1 MNAKEQEVY
10 QFLRSSLVKELNIE
24 EELIQADIPFV
35 EMGLD
40 SIIGVMW
47 LRKINSHFGISV
59 PATKVYSYPT
69 LGEFHQYML
78 SQMESAKEP
87 SVVHHNDSE
96 NQLVTPIESRDDQ
109 DREGLE
115 VSSNLMEKNDT
126 VSDASLLSK
135 IVSEL
140 KETLSKELD
149 IDPDMV
155 YEDTPFTELGLD
167 SIYGVIWIRKLNGLF
182 QLSLSITKV
191 YSYPT
196 ITLFAAY
203 LIQEYGDLIGRYY
216 TEEMKTSTNDTQS
229 DLSRR
234 IEPPVH
240 IQGTVPLN
248 EQNEVAA
255 DTKVAISKQSQNDMH
270 DNEHTECQKDDITK
284 EAQGSQTCDIAI
296 VGMSGKFPQAE
307 TLDEFWNNILGGK
320 DCVTEIPP
328 SRWSIDDYY
337 DPEPNVPGKTYS
349 KWMGVLENADKFDPL
364 FFNISPIEAE
374 YIDPQQRLMLQ
385 ESWRCI
391 EDAGY
396 DPSSLSGTNCGVYIG
411 CSQNDY
417 GNDLDLTDLNSHQNL
432 GNNNAVL
439 ASRISYYLNLRG
451 PCLSID
457 TSCSSSLVAIAN
469 ACDNLLLKNIDVALS
484 GGVWVI
490 PGPNLHVAMSQLGA
504 LSSDGR
510 CYAFD
515 SRANGFVPAEGVGV
529 IMLKRIEDARR
540 DRDHIYAVIKGW
552 GVNQDGKSNGITAP
566 NADAQAT
573 LQRSIY
579 EKFNINPENIQLVE
593 THGTGTALG
602 DPVEIDALTESF
614 NSYTDK
620 RHFCALTSVKSN
632 IGHTACAA
640 GVAGVIKTALA
651 IKNKELPPT
660 ANFTSLNP
668 HLDLS
673 ESPFFV
679 NDSRRKWSQKE
690 GVRHAA
696 VSSFG
701 YSGTNAHVVMSE
713 ELDTEEPHPS
723 NPSYLIALSAR
734 NRKQL
739 EVQVKNIL
747 SFIEQRPDISI
758 TNVSYTLMIGR
769 KQFRNRLAVIVK
781 DLSELTIELTKWLEG
796 DQSNRVETGN
806 GDPTSLTE
814 AHPEWK
820 TFHNSARECHMI
832 TSETLYNNAISLIG
846 KLYLQGYMLPFEQLF
861 NHEKYRRISL
871 PTYPF
876 SEQSFWL
883 SHKARESKKNQEY
896 EESKLHPLIHRNTL
910 TGDKLCFHSTFT
922 ANDFFMRD
930 HKVNETMIV
939 PAVVYIEMAREAIQR
954 IISGTY
960 DKKLKQSVETQLR
973 LQNVIWL
980 QPGTLTE
987 NEISLDVRIMRKSS
1001 NRLEYEIVGAGAK
1014 EQEVIYS
1021 QGVGSLISQTP
1032 SRVDISDLSNIY
1044 TEHVLSAQQFY
1055 EMYKN
1060 IGLNYGQSHQ
1070 SVIELS
1076 MGQDEA
1082 SIPGVLAKLE
1092 IPRSDDIQ
1100 DNGFVLH
1107 PSIMDGALQA
1117 TMALGF
1123 ASHRD
1128 IEFDGKARLPFSF
1141 ESLDIYQST
1150 PNQAYAWIRR
1160 SAGGVQN
1167 DAFQNL
1173 DITIC
1178 DVRGNICVDIKGFLT
1193 REYEVS
1199 GQRQDNVSFIAP
1211 VWTSSDLPMN
1221 QQYTLDKQNVSHRV
1235 VLIGSVHQGMLES
1248 IKHALP
1254 PTIELELLQ
1263 FDGDTRSE
1271 RYESVI
1277 QKMISGIKEFGE
1289 IESTRK
1295 KLLQVVVLED
1305 ESNTNWVFNGISGF
1319 LKTLSM
1325 EHPSIRTQCIGWFD
1339 PFDSQVFKNL
1349 IFSLVQQQV
1358 RDLKYVGNT
1367 VYFKNYKKVLDDER
1381 KVHSSVLRDGGTFL
1395 ITGGLGGLGSIFA
1408 HYIASNIV
1416 HGTVILSGRSTRD
1429 HRAEEMLDS
1438 LREKG
1443 VKAEYYP
1450 CDISQL
1456 DSVERLF
1463 THIESNYG
1471 ELAGIIHA
1479 AGTLHDDLIMNKSN
1493 DTTHK
1498 VLSPKI
1504 AGIENLDDASRSHRL
1519 DFFVSF
1525 SSNVSELGNPGQSVY
1540 AAANGFMDA
1549 YVSWRAELVNS
1560 GQRFGKTLSI
1570 NWPLWAQ
1577 GGMRVDQHIEDQI
1590 RAQGLI
1596 PLGTR
1601 EGVEAFRKAL
1611 GSEFNQLCVFS
1622 GNLSKVMEA
1631 LNNYSTLT
1639 METKSDSI
1647 TVQPANEN
1655 RFMNEKQLLQ
1665 QIQVA
1670 LINLMTEQLKVQPD
1684 DIDLNVEF
1692 SEYGYDSISLTI
1704 FANMINQKYNIS
1716 LTPTTFFE
1724 YPTLGSFAEYLCN
1737 EHGATLAVQE
1747 DFSQNMSEV
1756 THDDIEPEEIE
1767 TFVDSSLSETH
1778 QTEGQVSD
1786 HSDKDDLTSK
1796 KRQRVAIVGMSGS
1809 FPQADDLD
1817 QFWDNLLNG
1826 VDCITEIPLNRWD
1839 WRELYGNPKSAEG
1852 KTNVKWGGFMN
1863 RIDLFDPLFFGI
1875 SPREAESMDPQQ
1887 RLLMTHVWRA
1897 IEDAGYAPSSLSGSN
1912 TAVLIG
1918 TAPSGYGNLLVKA
1931 RQQGESYAATGISGS
1946 VGPNRISYL
1955 LNLHGPSEPIETA
1968 CSSSLV
1974 AIHRATELIRSG
1986 EVNMAIVG
1994 GVNTIVSPD
2003 LHISYSRAGM
2013 LSEYGRCKTFSDQ
2026 ANGYAR
2032 GEGAGI
2038 LILKSLEQAEVD
2050 GDHIYGVILGSE
2062 ENHGGRANSL
2072 TAPNPNAQAELIKA
2086 AHRKSGIDPS
2096 TVTYIEAH
2104 GTGTE
2109 LGDPVE
2115 LNALKKAYKDLHEE
2129 RGSQPGT
2136 VPVCGIGSVKSNIGH
2151 LELAAGVAGVIKTV
2165 LQMKH
2170 KTLVKSLH
2178 TETLNPYIKLDQS
2191 PFYILQEN
2199 RSWEVPQGTNGK
2211 AVPRRAGISSFG
2223 FGGVNTHLV
2232 LEEYEKD
2239 VQSEKEEIKTHNG
2252 HSGYPIVLS
2261 ARSEKQLIKISRN
2274 LLDFIQKNGLTNEV
2288 LESIAFTLQVGR
2300 DPMEER
2306 LATVVYD
2313 MKDLKKKLES
2323 ICEDVPNY
2331 ASWYKGR
2338 VKLAGVELSKY
2349 NSDQDRLDAVAEWVA
2364 TKRYE
2369 PILNLWVQ
2377 GFHFDW
2383 RRIHTDNQKPERISL
2398 PTYPFEEQS
2407 YWVKGSISPMGNLY
2421 EDSTV
2426 VANNE
2431 TRIHPMIHQNHS
2443 SREEV
2448 AYSSHFKGNEFFL
2461 SDHIVNG
2468 QATMPGVA
2476 YLEMAREASVRSS
2489 GVTQFREVS
2498 LSRLIWLKP
2507 AVVSN
2512 NSLELWTRI
2521 QSVNND
2527 ELGFEIYEKTSDENL
2542 VYCQGNARLIDSTT
2556 RNTPKLDVEKL
2567 LKSYNLQ
2574 HVTREE
2580 VYNTYDQ
2587 LGIDYGSSSRAVAG
2601 IHCGLDDRGFP
2612 QAIARLS
2619 CPENVRNTL
2628 SEFVLHPS
2636 VMDSALQATL
2646 GMNLRFAS
2654 EKQSQQGV
2662 SVPFALDVAHIYYPI
2677 PAEAYAWTRY
2687 SGGSEPTHAV
2697 RKLDITVCDVEGRIC
2712 AELKG
2717 LSSRVLKVDEDSR
2730 NQLDSES
2737 IAVSVAPDNN
2747 LGCSFQETVVR
2758 YFQKQIAEALSLPV
2772 ERLDVDSQMERYGM
2786 DSMMAMDLTDHFEK
2800 TFGPLS
2806 KTIFFEVQTVR
2817 GLAEY
2822 FINEHGD
2829 RLNLILD
2836 VTDSPSVNEEYR
2848 DDSHE
2853 KEAISSSFMKVEE
2866 TSESSTRIS
2875 DKTRGG
2881 EHDIAIIG
2889 IGGRYPQADTLEEY
2903 WENLK
2908 SGKDCISEIPSNRW
2922 DYNEYYSENKDADGK
2937 SNSKWGGF
2945 INGVDHFDPLFFNI
2959 SPREAEYMD
2968 PQERLFLQSVYEA
2981 IEDAGYTR
2989 ESIATSFPRKGE
3001 INHGNRAIGVYVGV
3015 MYQEYQLYG
3024 AQAQSK
3030 GVPIAL
3036 SGNSSA
3042 IANRVSYYFDF
3053 HGPSM
3058 TVDTMCSSSLTSIH
3072 LACESIK
3079 SGQCEVAI
3087 AGGVN
3092 VSVHPNKYLM
3102 LSQGKFASSKGHCGS
3117 FGKGGDGYVPGEG
3130 VGALVL
3136 KPLSQAIT
3144 DGDHIYGVVKGTA
3157 INHGGK
3163 TNGFSVPNPNAQSDV
3178 IINALEAS
3186 EIHAGDISYIESHG
3200 TGTSLGDPI
3209 EIAGL
3214 MKAYRN
3220 FDREV
3225 IPGSCSIGSVKS
3237 NIGHCESAAGVA
3249 AVTKVLLQMKHKM
3262 IVPSLHSSTL
3272 NPNIDFSKTP
3282 FKVQQSLENWECPKR
3297 IINGK
3302 EVVLPRIA
3310 GISSFGAGG
3319 SNAHVVIQEY
3329 TMPDNEDET
3338 MNNSDPVVIVLSAAT
3353 KKQLTRQAE
3362 KLRNFLLKENAID
3375 LVSVAY
3381 TLQVGRE
3388 EMVERLAMVTM
3399 SVDQLIA
3406 NLDSF
3411 IQNPNLEG
3419 KWSKGSVSFDSGNL
3433 KKLLAYAQPNEVITN
3448 WIKQGKHN
3456 KIADFWV
3463 NGGTF
3468 DWKNLYE
3475 GERKPKRISLPTY
3488 SFARERYWGVDQ
3500 SVLNGKMWAN
3510 SSDITHPLIHKN
3522 ASNAFQVSFLSTFTG
3537 TEFFL
3542 KDHNVQESPTLPGVV
3557 HLEMG
3562 LEAAKRALDVNVFS
3576 ETDQEMLR
3584 RVQLRDILWLRPV
3597 MMLGEPLTLQTKVK
3611 AISQNKAE
3619 FSIYSEA
3626 TDEEE
3631 LLYSQGVV
3639 LVDDVTDARKVN
3651 LNELMN
3657 QCNGGRFTK
3666 DEVYT
3671 EFTRRGFS
3679 YGSGFKGI
3687 DELHLGTDEN
3697 GLKVVF
3703 ARMSIPPELVGKMQD
3718 YTLMPSLLDGAL
3730 QASIGLA
3737 ISSSENANSD
3747 SSLVVPFAIESMDV
3761 IRTIPETAYAW
3772 IRYNSNS
3779 HSADTIQKL
3788 DISVLDSEG
3797 RICVD
3802 ITGFSS
3808 RQVRRDVE
3816 KDSDVEI
3823 LSAEWKMVPEAQ
3835 EPAESFEEHQDVERV
3850 AIVIG
3855 NIDDEMKHK
3864 MELQLAERISM
3875 KYVSL
3880 LDDSL
3885 DVQYRSV
3892 SKQLFEIIQELLRIS
3907 KNRTVFTQVVTLA
3920 NVGTASE
3927 CFTGLAGLLKTA
3939 EQENPR
3945 FKAQYI
3951 HSIQNNELS
3960 KFVEI
3965 LDYNA
3970 ARPSEQDIRYDKGT
3984 RKIKKYQSV
3993 DIDST
3998 ETVPWGDKGVHIITG
4013 GLGGLGMVFAQEIAK
4028 STSDST
4034 IVLLGRSKPGVEA
4047 QQRINEIRSL
4057 GCAIEFIQADIT
4069 DRDLVNRVISEI
4081 RQAYGGLNGI
4091 IHSAGMTKDNFIVR
4105 KTTDEFDTVLAPKVT
4120 GLINLDEASCNE
4132 PLDYFVC
4139 FSSVTGALGNVG
4151 QADYAVANGFMD
4163 GFAEYRNRLVDQGSR
4178 KGKTVSINW
4187 PLWRQGGMQVDV
4199 STLSKLKSLGITPL
4213 ETEDGLI
4220 AFNHCIA
4227 SSKPNVLVYSG
4238 DRSVSE
4244 QTTEQTVGSN
4254 DISDAMESAVA
4265 STTEDNI
4272 HLRERSIKYFKE
4284 QISKGLKISV
4294 DRLNIDTPLEQYG
4307 MDSIVAMGII
4317 SQLEQ
4322 SFGALS
4328 KTLFFEVHTIREL
4341 SNHFVEEHRSTL
4353 YKLFDIKAKT
4363 LDSGSLAPAIKPD
4376 NEKPLPSTMIDVK
4389 EEKSAIPRQAN
4400 PSDVAIIGV
4409 VGRYPKTRNMTEFW
4423 NNLLNGKDCISEI
4436 PEERWD
4442 VNDYFDPDKDA
4453 VGTTYCKWGGFIDD
4467 VDQFDPQFFNIT
4479 PHDAKYMDPQQRLSL
4494 EIVWELLEESGITQ
4508 SKIKNNYDRRVGVY
4522 MGSMY
4527 QMYQAN
4533 ESDAVGHALTSV
4545 SSYSLIANRLS
4556 YYFGFEGPSVAVD
4569 NMCSSS
4575 AMAIHLACKAL
4586 MQGEAKLAIAG
4597 GVNLSIHPRKYVA
4610 LSQSQMLASSKES
4623 RSFCAGD
4630 GYLPS
4635 EGVGIVLLK
4644 PLRDAIRDGDN
4655 IMAVVKSSSSMHSG
4669 QANGFM
4675 APNFKT
4681 QVKVIEDCLERAGLE
4696 PHDIGYIE
4704 AAANGAALGDT
4715 VEMNALG
4722 QVFKNINQP
4731 VPIGSVKSNI
4741 GHPEAASGIA
4751 QLTKVLLQLE
4761 NRTIPP
4767 IVQVGQ
4773 INPNLDLENL
4783 PFRLTKKLETWSEAS
4798 RGEQNYPNTSPRRA
4812 LINSIGAGGSYVS
4825 MIIEEYQGSKIAS
4838 KSETEFEPQLVV
4850 LSAKDD
4856 AALYRMAENALHYL
4870 DENKDVFLPDL
4881 AYTLQLCRNE
4891 LPYRLAFCV
4900 SSVETVKNCLASF
4913 LEARQSQD
4921 WLNQT
4926 FFKGNAE
4933 TDFAPLGTLVSG
4945 RRGEELIR
4953 GLINDRDLER
4963 LAALWVKGCPID
4975 WNGLH
4980 QQSVR
4985 KVIPFPTYPFER
4997 SRYWHSVMHSSRTS
5011 QRMSSASVEKTS
5023 KKVESSTSNF
5033 RTYLVEFFSE
5043 YACMENDQIPL
5054 DKDLH
5059 ALGIDSLGWLRLQ
5072 RQVEK
5077 DYDIE
5082 LKSTELLEL
5091 MTINALAKR
5100 LEDKISPRTSK
5111 ESIHEDV
5118 NLDPLEDLVETS
5130 NSDVSV
5136 VSNEHHVNEI
5146 EDKKKMLEAFKSGK
5160 IGLEEIKKKIRQV
5173 RSLANE

>member
-1 MNAKEQEVY
+1 MGVENNMNLREQDVY
-10 QFLRSSLVKELNIE
+10 QFLRSSLAKELNIE
-24 EELIQADIPFV
+24 EELIQADVPFV

-47 LRKINSHFGISV
+47 LRKINSHFGISL

-69 LGEFHQYML
+69 LGEFHHYML
-78 SQMESAKEP
+78 SQMENSKEP
-87 SVVHHNDSE
+87 SVVNHNESE
-96 NQLVTPIESRDDQ
+96 NQLLTPLGSHNNQ

-115 VSSNLMEKNDT
+115 VSSNLMEQKDT
-126 VSDASLLSK
+126 VSDASLLLK

-140 KETLSKELD
+140 KKTLAKEMDL
-149 IDPDMV
+149 DPDMID
-155 YEDTPFTELGLD
+155 EDTPFTELGLD
-167 SIYGVIWIRKLNGLF
+167 SIYSVIWMRNLNSLF

-196 ITLFAAY
+196 IRLFAVY
-203 LIQEYGDLIGRYY
+203 LIQTYGDLIDKFY
-216 TEEMKTSTNDTQS
+216 TEVMKTSTNDIQS
-229 DLSRR
+229 DLSQNNK
-234 IEPPVH
+234 PTVH
-240 IQGTVPLN
+240 IHESTVQLN
-248 EQNEVAA
+248 EQHEMIAN
-255 DTKVAISKQSQNDMH
+255 TKVAVTKKSQNDM
-270 DNEHTECQKDDITK
+270 EDDITK

-296 VGMSGKFPQAE
+296 IGMSGKFPQAE
-307 TLDEFWNNILGGK
+307 TLDEFWNNILDGK
-320 DCVTEIPP
+320 DCVTEIPS
-328 SRWSIDDYY
+328 SRWSVDDYY
-337 DPEPNVPGKTYS
+337 DPKPNVPGKTYS

-374 YIDPQQRLMLQ
+374 YMDPQQRLMLQ

-417 GNDLDLTDLNSHQNL
+417 GDDLDLTDLNSHQNL

-457 TSCSSSLVAIAN
+457 TSCSSSLVAIVT
-469 ACDNLLLKNIDVALS
+469 ACDNLLLKNIDVALT

-490 PGPNLHVAMSQLGA
+490 PGPNLHVVMSQLGA
-504 LSSDGR
+504 LSPDGR
-510 CYAFD
+510 CFAFD

-529 IMLKRIEDARR
+529 IMLKRLEDARR

-566 NADAQAT
+566 NADAQAA

-579 EKFNINPENIQLVE
+579 EKFNINPEDIQLVE

-602 DPVEIDALTESF
+602 DPVEIDALTNAF
-614 NSYTDK
+614 NSYTDQ

-660 ANFTSLNP
+660 ANFTALNP

-679 NDSRRKWSQKE
+679 NDSRRKWIQKE

-701 YSGTNAHVVMSE
+701 YSGTNAHVVLSE
-713 ELDTEEPHPS
+713 ELDTEEFYPS
-723 NPSYLIALSAR
+723 NHSYLIALSAR

-747 SFIEQRPDISI
+747 SFIEQRPDTSI
-758 TNVSYTLMIGR
+758 GNVSYTLMIGR
-769 KQFRNRLAVIVK
+769 KQTRNRLAVIVK
-781 DLSELTIELTKWLEG
+781 NLSELTIELTKWLEG
-796 DQSNRVETGN
+796 DRSSRVETGN
-806 GDPTSLTE
+806 GDPTPLTE

-832 TSETLYNNAISLIG
+832 TSEALYNNAISLIA
-846 KLYLQGYMLPFEQLF
+846 KLYLQGYTLPFEQLF
-861 NHEKYRRISL
+861 NHEKHRRISL

-883 SHKARESKKNQEY
+883 SHKARESKQNQEY
-896 EESKLHPLIHRNTL
+896 QESHLHPLIHRNTSM
-910 TGDKLCFHSTFT
+910 GDRLSFRSTFT

-930 HKVNETMIV
+930 HKVNETMVV
-939 PAVVYIEMAREAIQR
+939 PGVVYIEMAREAIQR
-954 IISGTY
+954 IISSTY
-960 DKKLKQSVETQLR
+960 DKKLKQSVKIQLR

-1001 NRLEYEIVGAGAK
+1001 DRFEYKIVDAGAK
-1014 EQEVIYS
+1014 EQELIYS
-1021 QGVGSLISQTP
+1021 QGVGSLVSQSP
-1032 SRVDISDLSNIY
+1032 SIVDISELSNIY
-1044 TEHVLSAQQFY
+1044 TDLVLSAQQFY

-1060 IGLNYGQSHQ
+1060 IGLNYGKSHQ

-1076 MGQDEA
+1076 VGQDEA
-1082 SIPGVLAKLE
+1082 SFPGVLAKLE
-1092 IPRSDDIQ
+1092 IPRSNDIK
-1100 DNGFVLH
+1100 DIGFVLH

-1117 TMALGF
+1117 TMALGLV
-1123 ASHRD
+1123 SQRD
-1128 IEFDGKARLPFSF
+1128 IEFDGKARLPFSL
-1141 ESLDIYQST
+1141 ESLDIYQPT

-1160 SAGGVQN
+1160 SAGCIQN
-1167 DAFQNL
+1167 EGFQKM

-1178 DVRGNICVDIKGFLT
+1178 DVQGNICIDIKGIST

-1199 GQRQDNVSFIAP
+1199 GRRHDNVSFIAP
-1211 VWTSSDLPMN
+1211 VWTSSDLLIN

-1235 VLIGSVHQGMLES
+1235 VFIGSIHQGMLES
-1248 IKHALP
+1248 IRHVLP
-1254 PTIELELLQ
+1254 QSIELDYLQ
-1263 FDGDTRSE
+1263 FDGNTQSE
-1271 RYESVI
+1271 RYENVI
-1277 QKMISGIKEFGE
+1277 QQMISAIKGFGE
-1289 IESTRK
+1289 NESTRK
-1295 KLLQVVVLED
+1295 KLLQVVVLVD
-1305 ESNTNWVFNGISGF
+1305 ESKTNWVYSGISGF

-1339 PFDSQVFKNL
+1339 PFDSQAFKNL
-1349 IFSLVQQQV
+1349 IFSSVLQQV

-1367 VYFKNYKKVLDDER
+1367 VYFKNYKKVLDDKKEG
-1381 KVHSSVLRDGGTFL
+1381 HSNVLREGGTYL
-1395 ITGGLGGLGSIFA
+1395 ITGGLGGLGHIFS

-1429 HRAEEMLDS
+1429 HGAEEMLDS

-1443 VKAEYYP
+1443 IKAEYYP

-1463 THIESNYG
+1463 THIESSYG

-1479 AGTLHDDLIMNKSN
+1479 AGVIHDGLIMNKSS
-1493 DTTHK
+1493 DTIYK
-1498 VLSPKI
+1498 VLSPKV
-1504 AGIENLDDASRSHRL
+1504 AGIVNLDDASRSHRL

-1570 NWPLWAQ
+1570 NWPLWAE
-1577 GGMRVDQHIEDQI
+1577 GGMRVDQYIEDQI

-1596 PLGTR
+1596 SLSSR
-1601 EGVEAFRKAL
+1601 EGVEAFRTAL

-1622 GNLSKVMEA
+1622 GDLSKVMEA
-1631 LNNYSTLT
+1631 FNLYSTLT
-1639 METKSDSI
+1639 MEVKSDSI
-1647 TVQPANEN
+1647 TVQPTNGSCFLNEQ
-1655 RFMNEKQLLQ
+1655 QLLQ

-1670 LINLMTEQLKVQPD
+1670 LIDLVTEQLKVQSD
-1684 DIDLNVEF
+1684 DIDLSVEF
-1692 SEYGYDSISLTI
+1692 SEYGYDSISLTK
-1704 FANMINQKYNIS
+1704 FANMINQKYNIL
-1716 LTPTTFFE
+1716 LTPTIFFE

-1737 EHGATLAVQE
+1737 EHEATLAVQE
-1747 DFSQNMSEV
+1747 GFNQNMSEL
-1756 THDDIEPEEIE
+1756 TCDGLESEEIE
-1767 TFVDSSLSETH
+1767 TFVDSSFSEAH
-1778 QTEGQVSD
+1778 QTEDQVSD
-1786 HSDKDDLTSK
+1786 HLDKNNHPSK
-1796 KRQRVAIVGMSGS
+1796 NGQRVAIIGMSGS
-1809 FPQADDLD
+1809 FPQGDDLD

-1826 VDCITEIPLNRWD
+1826 VDCITEIPSDRWD
-1839 WRELYGNPKSAEG
+1839 WRKLYGNPKSAEG

-1863 RIDLFDPLFFGI
+1863 RIDLFDPLFFSI

-1897 IEDAGYAPSSLSGSN
+1897 LEDAGYAPSSLGGSN

-1918 TAPSGYGNLLVKA
+1918 TAPSGYGNLMVKA
-1931 RQQGESYAATGISGS
+1931 SKQGESYAATGISGS
-1946 VGPNRISYL
+1946 IGPNRISYL
-1955 LNLHGPSEPIETA
+1955 LDLHGPSEPIETA

-1974 AIHRATELIRSG
+1974 AIHRAAELIRSG

-2013 LSEYGRCKTFSDQ
+2013 LSEDGRCKPFSNQ
-2026 ANGYAR
+2026 ANGYVR
-2032 GEGAGI
+2032 GEGVGI

-2050 GDHIYGVILGSE
+2050 GDHIYGVILGSA

-2086 AHRKSGIDPS
+2086 AHQQSGIDPS

-2129 RGSQPGT
+2129 SGSHLGT
-2136 VPVCGIGSVKSNIGH
+2136 VSVCGIGSVKSNIGH

-2178 TETLNPYIKLDQS
+2178 TETLNPYIELEQS

-2199 RSWEVPQGTNGK
+2199 RPWEVHQGTNGK

-2239 VQSEKEEIKTHNG
+2239 VQSEKGKTQNHNG
-2252 HSGYPIVLS
+2252 RSGYPIVLS
-2261 ARSEKQLIKISRN
+2261 ARSGKQLIKISKN
-2274 LLDFIQKNGLTNEV
+2274 LLDFIQKNGLTYED
-2288 LESIAFTLQVGR
+2288 LGSIAFTLQVGR

-2313 MKDLKKKLES
+2313 MKDLKQKLES

-2338 VKLAGVELSKY
+2338 VKLTGVGLSKF
-2349 NSDQDRLDAVAEWVA
+2349 NSDQDRLNAVAEWVVN
-2364 TKRYE
+2364 KRYE

-2377 GFHFDW
+2377 GLHFDW
-2383 RRIHTDNQKPERISL
+2383 IRIHTDNQKLKRISL
-2398 PTYPFEEQS
+2398 PTYPFEEKS
-2407 YWVKGSISPMGNLY
+2407 YWVKGISQIGNLY

-2426 VANNE
+2426 AATNE

-2443 SREEV
+2443 SLKEV
-2448 AYSSHFKGNEFFL
+2448 AYSSHFNGNEFFL

-2468 QATMPGVA
+2468 QATLPGVA
-2476 YLEMAREASVRSS
+2476 YLEMAREVSIRAS
-2489 GVTQFREVS
+2489 GATQFRAVS
-2498 LSRLIWLKP
+2498 LSRLVWLKP
-2507 AVVSN
+2507 AVIAN
-2512 NSLELWTRI
+2512 NLLDLRTRI
-2521 QSVNND
+2521 RSLNND
-2527 ELGFEIYEKTSDENL
+2527 ELGFEIYGEASNEDL
-2542 VYCQGNARLIDSTT
+2542 VHCYGNARFIDSTT
-2556 RNTPKLDVEKL
+2556 NNKPMLDVGKL
-2567 LKSYNLQ
+2567 LKSCNLQ
-2574 HVTREE
+2574 HVTSKA
-2580 VYNTYDQ
+2580 VYDTYEQ
-2587 LGIDYGSSSRAVAG
+2587 LGIDYGSSFRSVAE
-2601 IHCGLDDRGFP
+2601 ITCGVDDRGFP

-2646 GMNLRFAS
+2646 AMNISFVS
-2654 EKQSQQGV
+2654 EQQSQQGV
-2662 SVPFALDVAHIYYPI
+2662 SVPFALDVGHIYYPT
-2677 PAEAYAWTRY
+2677 PGEAYAWIRY
-2687 SGGSEPTHAV
+2687 SEESEPNHAV
-2697 RKLDITVCDVEGRIC
+2697 CKLDIIVCDVEGRIC

-2717 LSSRVLKVDEDSR
+2717 LSSRVLKVDEDS
-2730 NQLDSES
+2730 QKKLESEL
-2737 IAVSVAPDNN
+2737 IAFSVAPDNN
-2747 LGCSFQETVVR
+2747 SGSSFQETVVR
-2758 YFQKQIAEALSLPV
+2758 YFQKQIADALSLPV
-2772 ERLDVDSQMERYGM
+2772 ECLDVDLQMERYGM
-2786 DSMMAMDLTDHFEK
+2786 DSMMAMDLTDHLEK

-2829 RLNLILD
+2829 RLITILD
-2836 VTDSPSVNEEYR
+2836 VTDSLSVNEEER
-2848 DDSHE
+2848 DDSQEE
-2853 KEAISSSFMKVEE
+2853 KSISYSSMKVEI
-2866 TSESSTRIS
+2866 TPESSTILNQ
-2875 DKTRGG
+2875 TRGG
-2881 EHDIAIIG
+2881 ENDIAIIG
-2889 IGGRYPQADTLEEY
+2889 ISGRYPQADTLEEY

-2908 SGKDCISEIPSNRW
+2908 SGKDCISEIPSSRW
-2922 DYNEYYSENKDADGK
+2922 DYNEYYSENKDAHGK
-2937 SNSKWGGF
+2937 SYCKWGGF
-2945 INGVDHFDPLFFNI
+2945 INGFDQFDPLFFNI

-2981 IEDAGYTR
+2981 IEDSGYTR
-2989 ESIATSFPRKGE
+2989 ESIATSFSRKGE
-3001 INHGNRAIGVYVGV
+3001 IDHGNRAIGVYVGV
-3015 MYQEYQLYG
+3015 MYEEYQLYG

-3030 GVPIAL
+3030 GDYIAL

-3058 TVDTMCSSSLTSIH
+3058 TVDTMCSSSLTAIH

-3079 SGQCEVAI
+3079 SGQSRVAI

-3102 LSQGKFASSKGHCGS
+3102 LSQGKFASSKGRCES

-3136 KPLSQAIT
+3136 KPLSQAIA
-3144 DGDHIYGVVKGTA
+3144 DGDHIYGVIKGTA

-3163 TNGFSVPNPNAQSDV
+3163 TNGFSVPNPNAQSNV

-3186 EIHAGDISYIESHG
+3186 GVHACDISYIESHG

-3220 FDREV
+3220 FNREV

-3249 AVTKVLLQMKHKM
+3249 AATKVLLQMKHKM

-3297 IINGK
+3297 IINEK

-3329 TMPDNEDET
+3329 TMPDDEDET

-3353 KKQLTRQAE
+3353 QKQLISQAE
-3362 KLRNFLLKENAID
+3362 KLRNFLSKENTIE

-3388 EMVERLAMVTM
+3388 EMIERIAMVAT
-3399 SVDQLIA
+3399 SIDEVIA
-3406 NLDSF
+3406 NLNSF
-3411 IQNPNLEG
+3411 IQNPTMEG
-3419 KWSKGSVSFDSGNL
+3419 KWSRGSVFFDSE
-3433 KKLLAYAQPNEVITN
+3433 KPKRLLADEHPNEVIVN
-3448 WIKQGKHN
+3448 WIKQGQYN
-3456 KIADFWV
+3456 KIADLWV
-3463 NGGTF
+3463 SGGSF
-3468 DWKNLYE
+3468 DWKSLYE
-3475 GERKPKRISLPTY
+3475 GERKPKRLSLPTY
-3488 SFARERYWGVDQ
+3488 SFAQERYWAVDQ
-3500 SVLNGKMWAN
+3500 SVLNGRMWTI
-3510 SSDITHPLIHKN
+3510 SSDMGHPLIHN
-3522 ASNAFQVSFLSTFTG
+3522 NVSNAFQVSFLSTFTG
-3537 TEFFL
+3537 NEFFL
-3542 KDHNVQESPTLPGVV
+3542 KDHIVQESPTLPGVV

-3562 LEAAKRALDVNVFS
+3562 LEAARRALDVENIFS

-3584 RVQLRDILWLRPV
+3584 RVQLRDILWLRPA
-3597 MMLGEPLTLQTKVK
+3597 MMFGEPLNLRTKIK

-3619 FSIYSEA
+3619 FSICSE
-3626 TDEEE
+3626 TMDEEE

-3639 LVDDVTDARKVN
+3639 IVDHVTDAHKVN

-3657 QCNGGRFTK
+3657 QCNDGRFTK
-3666 DEVYT
+3666 DEVYA
-3671 EFTRRGFS
+3671 EFTQRGFS
-3679 YGSGFKGI
+3679 YGPGFKGI
-3687 DELHLGTDEN
+3687 DELHIGKDEN
-3697 GLKVVF
+3697 GLRVVI
-3703 ARMSIPPELVGKMQD
+3703 ARLSIPPELVGKMQD
-3718 YTLMPSLLDGAL
+3718 YILMPSLLDGAL
-3730 QASIGLA
+3730 QASIGIA
-3737 ISSSENANSD
+3737 ICPDEKVNSD
-3747 SSLVVPFAIESMDV
+3747 SNLFLPFAVESMDV

-3779 HSADTIQKL
+3779 HSSDTIQKL

-3797 RICVD
+3797 GICVD

-3808 RQVRRDVE
+3808 RQVRRNVE

-3823 LSAEWKMVPEAQ
+3823 LSAEWETVPEAQ
-3835 EPAESFEEHQDVERV
+3835 EPAGFEEHQDFERV

-3855 NIDDEMKHK
+3855 NIDDEMKNK
-3864 MELQLAERISM
+3864 VELQLGDLITM

-3880 LDDSL
+3880 TDDSL
-3885 DVQYRSV
+3885 DFQYRSV
-3892 SKQLFEIIQELLRIS
+3892 TKQLFEMIQELLRIGT
-3907 KNRTVFTQVVTLA
+3907 KRAIFTQVVTLT

-3951 HSIQNNELS
+3951 HGIQHNELS
-3960 KFVEI
+3960 KIGDI
-3965 LDYNA
+3965 LHYNA
-3970 ARPSEQDIRYDKGT
+3970 ARPSEQDIRYDKGG
-3984 RKIKKYQSV
+3984 RKIKRYQSV

-3998 ETVPWGDKGVHIITG
+3998 ETVPWRDKGVHLITG
-4013 GLGGLGMVFAQEIAK
+4013 GLGGLGLVFAQAIAK
-4028 STSDST
+4028 STSEST
-4034 IVLLGRSKPGVEA
+4034 IVLIGRSKPGVEA

-4057 GCAIEFIQADIT
+4057 GCTIEFIQADIT
-4069 DRDLVNRVISEI
+4069 DRDLINRVISDI
-4081 RQAYGGLNGI
+4081 HKAYGGLNGI
-4091 IHSAGMTKDNFIVR
+4091 IHSAGVNKDNFIVR

-4120 GLINLDEASCNE
+4120 GLINVDQASCNE

-4139 FSSVTGALGNVG
+4139 FSSVTGALGNIG

-4163 GFAEYRNRLVDQGSR
+4163 GFAEYRNGLVEQGSR

-4187 PLWRQGGMQVDV
+4187 PLWRYGGMQVDT
-4199 STLSKLKSLGITPL
+4199 STLSKLKSVGIIPL
-4213 ETEDGLI
+4213 ETEDGLST
-4220 AFNHCIA
+4220 FNRCIA
-4227 SSKPNVLVYSG
+4227 STKPNVLVYSG
-4238 DRSVSE
+4238 KQYVLE
-4244 QTTEQTVGSN
+4244 QTTVDSARSN
-4254 DISDAMESAVA
+4254 DISGALEVAVA
-4265 STTEDNI
+4265 NPIEDNI
-4272 HLRERSIKYFKE
+4272 YLRERSIKYFKE
-4284 QISKGLKISV
+4284 QISQGLKISV
-4294 DRLNIDTPLEQYG
+4294 NRLNIDTPLEQYG
-4307 MDSIVAMGII
+4307 MDSIVGMGII

-4322 SFGALS
+4322 SFGPLS
-4328 KTLFFEVHTIREL
+4328 KTLFFEVQTIREL
-4341 SNHFVEEHRSTL
+4341 SNYLLEQHRSKL
-4353 YKLFDIKAKT
+4353 NKLFDVKVKMM
-4363 LDSGSLAPAIKPD
+4363 DSGSLAPTIKPD
-4376 NEKPLPSTMIDVK
+4376 NKKSLLSTMVDEK
-4389 EEKSAIPRQAN
+4389 EEKPTIPRQEN

-4409 VGRYPKTRNMTEFW
+4409 VGRYPKAQNINEFW
-4423 NNLLNGKDCISEI
+4423 NNLLNDKDCISEI
-4436 PEERWD
+4436 PENRWD
-4442 VNDYFDPDKDA
+4442 VNNYFDPDKDA
-4453 VGTTYCKWGGFIDD
+4453 VGTAYCKWGGFIEG

-4479 PHDAKYMDPQQRLSL
+4479 PRDAKFMDPQQRLSL
-4494 EIVWELLEESGITQ
+4494 EMVWELLEESGITQ
-4508 SKIKNNYDRRVGVY
+4508 SKIKTHYDRRVGVY
-4522 MGSMY
+4522 MGAMY
-4527 QMYQAN
+4527 QMYQAD
-4533 ESDAVGHALTSV
+4533 ESDIVGHALTSV

-4575 AMAIHLACKAL
+4575 AMAIHLACNAL
-4586 MQGEAKLAIAG
+4586 AQGEAKLAIAG
-4597 GVNLSIHPRKYVA
+4597 GVNLSIHPHKYVA
-4610 LSQSQMLASSKES
+4610 LSQSQMLASSIES

-4635 EGVGIVLLK
+4635 EGVGVVLLK

-4655 IMAVVKSSSSMHSG
+4655 IMGVVKSSSSMHSG

-4681 QVKVIEDCLERAGLE
+4681 QVKVVEDCLERAGLE
-4696 PHDIGYIE
+4696 PHEIGYIE
-4704 AAANGAALGDT
+4704 AAANGAALGDA
-4715 VEMNALG
+4715 VELNALA

-4741 GHPEAASGIA
+4741 GHPEAASGVA

-4761 NRTIPP
+4761 NRTIPS

-4783 PFRLTKKLETWSEAS
+4783 PFRLTRKLEAWNEAA
-4798 RGEQNYPNTSPRRA
+4798 RGELNYPDTSPRRA

-4825 MIIEEYQGSKIAS
+4825 IIIEEYQGSKIVS
-4838 KSETEFEPQLVV
+4838 RSETEFEPQLVI

-4856 AALYRMAENALHYL
+4856 AALDRMAENALHYL
-4870 DENKDVFLPDL
+4870 DENENVFLPDL
-4881 AYTLQLCRNE
+4881 AYTLQLGRNE
-4891 LPYRLAFCV
+4891 FPYRLAFCV
-4900 SSVETVKNCLASF
+4900 SSVEEAKNYLTSYI
-4913 LEARQSQD
+4913 EEHQSQD
-4921 WLNQT
+4921 CLNQP

-4933 TDFAPLGTLVSG
+4933 IDFAPLEALVSG

-4985 KVIPFPTYPFER
+4985 KIIPFPTYPFER
-4997 SRYWHSVMHSSRTS
+4997 SRYWHSETHVSRTS
-5011 QRMSSASVEKTS
+5011 QRGSSATAKQISH
-5023 KKVESSTSNF
+5023 KVESSTSDF
-5033 RTYLVEFFSE
+5033 ITYLVGFFSE
-5043 YACMENDQIPL
+5043 YSCMKNDQLPL

-5072 RQVEK
+5072 RKVEK
-5077 DYDIE
+5077 DFDIQ
-5082 LKSTELLEL
+5082 LRSTELLEL
-5091 MTINALAKR
+5091 MTINALAKH
-5100 LEDKISPRTSK
+5100 LEDKMPPRKSK
-5111 ESIHEDV
+5111 ARIHTDLNMDSFEELAEES
-5118 NLDPLEDLVETS
+5118 T
-5130 NSDVSV
+5130 SDVCIV
-5136 VSNEHHVNEI
+5136 PNVHHANEI
-5146 EDKKKMLEAFKSGK
+5146 EEKKKMLEGFKSGK
-5160 IGLEEIKKKIRQV
+5160 IGLEDIKKKIRQ
-5173 RSLANE
+5173 